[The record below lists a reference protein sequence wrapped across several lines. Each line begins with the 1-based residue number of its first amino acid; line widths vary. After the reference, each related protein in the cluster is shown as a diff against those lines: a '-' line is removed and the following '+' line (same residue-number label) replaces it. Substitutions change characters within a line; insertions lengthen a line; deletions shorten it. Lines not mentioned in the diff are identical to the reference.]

1 MTTELQYTYT
11 LETYP
16 EIIAELGA
24 KIAEHFAE
32 GRVAFVRLC
41 PGDGTAYRFNLYA
54 ALDPTH
60 AFVVFEG
67 DGHRKA
73 IYAIRHP
80 APHLFQT
87 GVDMTDALLADV
99 VNAAQ
104 GRVTTYYVEYCKTHR
119 GGH

>member
-24 KIAEHFAE
+24 ILED
-32 GRVAFVRLC
+32 RMDRSLVSFVRLC
-41 PGDGTAYRFNLYA
+41 PGAGTAYRFNLYA
-54 ALDPTH
+54 ALDPAH
-60 AFVVFEG
+60 AYVVLEG
-67 DGHRKA
+67 DTGRRV
-73 IYAIRHP
+73 IYALNHP